1 MQNWHL
7 LGMNYLKKVGKD
19 AVVKGAELAIVG
31 DEVPDEGGVGVGLE
45 IEEAVKEVNA
55 EEDADSNA
63 KEGKERVAED
73 STGGKRKKPKKKKIK
88 NYCTRERWLYVPV
101 LPVAKKASLKISA
114 SKQFGRLKRSR

>member
-1 MQNWHL
+1 
-7 LGMNYLKKVGKD
+7 MNYLKKVGKD

-63 KEGKERVAED
+63 KEGKEMVAED